1 MEWLECLIL
10 IPSKLASWMGE
21 GGLHWW
27 KLKILHFILI
37 WLSKILENPS
47 HMHQPPRYL
56 NMPAVS
62 ALFKISRYIIYRT
75 VPTVDVDIPYKIK
88 SSCFFLNPYE
98 LFLITLKFS
107 QLQLFYHIQYE
118 RFYVFSLFSYY
129 FAEIYKVRIQ

>member
-1 MEWLECLIL
+1 
-10 IPSKLASWMGE
+10 
-21 GGLHWW
+21 
-27 KLKILHFILI
+27 
-37 WLSKILENPS
+37 
-47 HMHQPPRYL
+47 MHQPPRYL